1 MLCLFSTWSPRICHW
16 CFYTE
21 PVPFS
26 ILCFSSVQGDLFITT
41 KNYGGKCNQDL
52 HTPGLANAGYPK
64 AMQLCVSTPIKL
76 GLQKNLLML
85 PRQPTMLVFHLFE
98 SSWNICSII
107 RCCKHPSF
115 LLAESTGKQYNTY
128 LSRWLTC
135 CQQKHLHMSQA
146 TIYDG
151 LEFLKSLFRQGLG
164 YSAINTARSALSAII
179 TLGDKTTFREH
190 LLVTRFMKGIF
201 ELKPSLSWYTVIWN
215 VGIVLALQ
223 QLTKKLCY
231 SHLLLHN
238 EPDNCETKH
247 NFYTGTTRQT
257 GVYDKRYTQN

>member
-1 MLCLFSTWSPRICHW
+1 
-16 CFYTE
+16 
-21 PVPFS
+21 
-26 ILCFSSVQGDLFITT
+26 
-41 KNYGGKCNQDL
+41 
-52 HTPGLANAGYPK
+52 
-64 AMQLCVSTPIKL
+64 
-76 GLQKNLLML
+76 ML
-85 PRQPTMLVFHLFE
+85 PRQPTMLVFHLFG

-135 CQQKHLHMSQA
+135 CQQRHLHMSQA

-151 LEFLKSLFRQGLG
+151 LEFLMSLFRQGLG
-164 YSAINTARSALSAII
+164 YSAINTVRSALSAII
-179 TLGDKTTFREH
+179 TLSDKTTFREH
-190 LLVTRFMKGIF
+190 LLVTQFVKGIF
-201 ELKPSLSWYTVIWN
+201 ELKPSLSWYWVIWD
-215 VGIVLALQ
+215 VGSVLEL

-231 SHLLLHN
+231 SHSLLHN

-247 NFYTGTTRQT
+247 TFYTGTTRQT

>member
-1 MLCLFSTWSPRICHW
+1 
-16 CFYTE
+16 
-21 PVPFS
+21 
-26 ILCFSSVQGDLFITT
+26 
-41 KNYGGKCNQDL
+41 
-52 HTPGLANAGYPK
+52 
-64 AMQLCVSTPIKL
+64 
-76 GLQKNLLML
+76 
-85 PRQPTMLVFHLFE
+85 
-98 SSWNICSII
+98 
-107 RCCKHPSF
+107 
-115 LLAESTGKQYNTY
+115 
-128 LSRWLTC
+128 
-135 CQQKHLHMSQA
+135 MSQA

-151 LEFLKSLFRQGLG
+151 LEFLMSLFRQGLG

-201 ELKPSLSWYTVIWN
+201 ELKPFLSWYTVIWD

-247 NFYTGTTRQT
+247 TFYTGTTRQT